1 MLLLHQRSIF
11 FYSSPSSQS
20 NRYLEVRFLLIY
32 FDLFGVKSLQAC
44 VPHIRYILISPRK
57 FNKHPTSFVTGNF
70 KFQCYFHPWPLLTTM
85 MNTHQN
91 SKSKNHRKWQLGQ
104 CCFQTHCLQHV
115 KALIFSWFMK

>member
-57 FNKHPTSFVTGNF
+57 FNKVSFHHQSSTNLPD
-70 KFQCYFHPWPLLTTM
+70 QLLSTLL
-85 MNTHQN
+85 NPN
-91 SKSKNHRKWQLGQ
+91 
-104 CCFQTHCLQHV
+104 
-115 KALIFSWFMK
+115 